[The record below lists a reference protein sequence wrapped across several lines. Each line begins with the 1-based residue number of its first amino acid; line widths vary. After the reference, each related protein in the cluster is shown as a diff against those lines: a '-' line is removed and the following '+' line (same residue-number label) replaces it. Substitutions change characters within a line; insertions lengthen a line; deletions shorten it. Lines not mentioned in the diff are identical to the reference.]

1 MLILS
6 IINYGEAQIKK
17 DETVIFSGV
26 IEKVDKNYKF
36 IVVNERMILLSNT
49 TKIVDDNGN
58 ILQKSNLKL
67 NVLVTIEAIQDPIG
81 FLANRITIKVPKR

>member
-1 MLILS
+1 
-6 IINYGEAQIKK
+6 
-17 DETVIFSGV
+17 VRFSGV

-58 ILQKSNLKL
+58 LLQKSNLKR
-67 NVLVTIEAIQDPIG
+67 NISVTIEAIQDPIG
-81 FLANRITIKVPKR
+81 FLANHITIKGPKR